1 MKKLMMICAML
12 FCVITYANAQQVGG
26 RMGGTPEERA
36 KRNTDQ
42 LVEKLKL
49 NDDQKIK
56 VMAIYASQNEEMAK
70 ARASAAGGDMLGMR
84 ERMNKM
90 MSDSNTKIE
99 VLLTDEQKST
109 FKLMQEERKKQM
121 EARQGGGRNN

>member
-1 MKKLMMICAML
+1 MMICAML
-12 FCVITYANAQQVGG
+12 FCVITYANAQQFGG

-56 VMAIYASQNEEMAK
+56 VMAIYANQNEEMAK
-70 ARASAAGGDMLGMR
+70 ARAAAAGGDMSGIR